1 MKVTHT
7 IVNCEGNSGDFIH
20 LANDTLRKLKPNRI
34 EGSVYTFSSYTE
46 DPRIPA
52 VKVTV
57 ITRTAPYVTDLEFE
71 CDAERNL
78 NIAGTRIN
86 QVKEKVSGAL
96 DSKEFYLS

>member
-20 LANDTLRKLKPNRI
+20 LANDTLRKLKPTDIR
-34 EGSVYTFSSYTE
+34 GSVYIFDTYAE
-46 DPRIPA
+46 RYNVPA

-71 CDAERNL
+71 CDAGMNL
-78 NIAGTRIN
+78 NIAGARID
-86 QVKEKVSGAL
+86 QVKAKVIGAL
-96 DSKEFYLS
+96 DSEKFYLS